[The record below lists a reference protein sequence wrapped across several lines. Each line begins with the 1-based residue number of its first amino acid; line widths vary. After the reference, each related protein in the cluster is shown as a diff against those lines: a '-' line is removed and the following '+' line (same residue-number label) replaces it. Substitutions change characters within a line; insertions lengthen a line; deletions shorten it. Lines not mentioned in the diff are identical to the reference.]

1 MAGRGVVLV
10 VVRVLVVLIIAA
22 VVLAGLY
29 AWLSNM

>member
-29 AWLSNM
+29 AWFSNM